1 MEMKRSFETNMMKV
15 MVESVSYTGS
25 AFGSNEDGDTVFFN
39 QRLVEKVALEMGDIV
54 EAYAIP
60 NYEDKRDDTPWRAIK
75 VSPEKIM
82 VDIATPNV
90 LGIAV
95 PEVFART
102 AAELDDEV
110 FNILGRDEETSYW
123 TSSDLADGQLM
134 PSPVQQVADCEGRC
148 PWWAQPRAGNILPV
162 GPQCGPVSLGVAG
175 RYHVAY
181 VLATSRRATWLG
193 KS

>member
-90 LGIAV
+90 LGIAA

-123 TSSDLADGQLM
+123 TSSDLADA
-134 PSPVQQVADCEGRC
+134 VDADTKTV
-148 PWWAQPRAGNILPV
+148 GNSCLRLFNKSLIAKADV
-162 GPQCGPVSLGVAG
+162 HGGPNQE
-175 RYHVAY
+175 
-181 VLATSRRATWLG
+181 RATFCLWARNVDQFR
-193 KS
+193 

>member
-1 MEMKRSFETNMMKV
+1 MEMKKSFETNMMKV
-15 MVESVSYTGS
+15 MIESVSYTGS

-39 QRLVEKVALEMGDIV
+39 QRLVDKVDLEMGDIV
-54 EAYAIP
+54 EAFAIP

-110 FNILGRDEETSYW
+110 LNLLCDDSAVAYW
-123 TSSDLADGQLM
+123 TSSDLADAADTDTKTIGNSCLRLFNKGLIAKADVHGGPGQ
-134 PSPVQQVADCEGRC
+134 E
-148 PWWAQPRAGNILPV
+148 
-162 GPQCGPVSLGVAG
+162 
-175 RYHVAY
+175 
-181 VLATSRRATWLG
+181 RATFCLWARNVDQFR
-193 KS
+193 